1 MIRALL
7 GVCLLCLA
15 SVAHA
20 EQMQKFGDIEIH
32 FNAMPT
38 DELTPDVARAYGLDR
53 SRNRG
58 LMTLSVIQRDAQG
71 VGRPIKA
78 HVTATIKMLTTQSI
92 DVTLREVVEGEAIY
106 YLGDFRVM
114 PPVTLRFAV
123 TVRPAGAG
131 RDAVVSFSRSFY

>member
-1 MIRALL
+1 MKTLLAACALM
-7 GVCLLCLA
+7 LA
-15 SVAHA
+15 CAAHA

-32 FNAMPT
+32 YNAMPT
-38 DELTPDVARAYGLDR
+38 DELTPDVARAYGIER
-53 SRNRG
+53 SGKRG
-58 LMTLSVIQRDAQG
+58 LMTVSVIRRDAQG

-78 HVTATIKMLTTQSI
+78 HVTAAIKMLTTQSI